1 MKIQILPLGL
11 LEKKPLFLVMQREYF
26 DEIDSG
32 EKTEE
37 YRHGGNFYISRFC
50 KSDKTTGKI
59 IAMRNYTSAILQEG
73 YNTGARRMLI
83 EVKKIEYDGEFTIY
97 LGSISER
104 LNFDQSNAP
113 KRKAS
118 GEPRKPR
125 KPAKKPKPLQD
136 KLLSRRN
143 KIIKRS

>member
-1 MKIQILPLGL
+1 MKIQILPLGP
-11 LEKKPLFLVMQREYF
+11 LEKKPLFLVMQRQYF
-26 DEIDSG
+26 DQIDSG

-37 YRHGGNFYISRFC
+37 YRHGGKFYISRFC

-73 YNTGARRMLI
+73 YNPGARRMVI

-97 LGSISER
+97 LGGVSER
-104 LNFDQSNAP
+104 LNFDQSNAT

-118 GEPRKPR
+118 AEPRKPR
-125 KPAKKPKPLQD
+125 KPTKKPKPLQD

-143 KIIKRS
+143 KIINRP